1 MAYNLDIDPG
11 AQKQLR
17 ALPPEALVA
26 LGEAFEVLTLV
37 PEWGSPLDPDNPD
50 GGLFQLTVGQGLG
63 LITYLPLTSQG
74 RVDVLLVTW
83 VSFDRDHGSW
93 SD

>member
-1 MAYNLDIDPG
+1 MAYTLDIDPD
-11 AQKQLR
+11 AQEQIR

-37 PEWGSPLDPDNPD
+37 PERGSPLNPDNPD
-50 GGLFQLTVGQGLG
+50 GGLFHLTFGQGHG
-63 LITYLPLTSQG
+63 LITYMLLTSQD

-83 VSFDRDHGSW
+83 VSFDSDHGS
-93 SD
+93 